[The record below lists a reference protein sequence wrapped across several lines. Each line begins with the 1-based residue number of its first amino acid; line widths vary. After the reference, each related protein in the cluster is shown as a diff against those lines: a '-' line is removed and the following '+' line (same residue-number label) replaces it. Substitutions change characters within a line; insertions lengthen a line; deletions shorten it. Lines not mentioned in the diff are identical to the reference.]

1 MTVALEAGEWSA
13 ACPDHT
19 LPQERDGNPFTGG
32 WVGPRTGL
40 DGQKT
45 LPHWDSIPD
54 HADHN
59 QSLYEL
65 SYPTHTHTHIYGHSS
80 KFEPDLGTEPRDI
93 KAQL

>member
-65 SYPTHTHTHIYGHSS
+65 SYPTHTHTHTHIYIYIYTGCFMTLGHNC
-80 KFEPDLGTEPRDI
+80 RR
-93 KAQL
+93 